1 LELPLKSETGK
12 STVRDYLAI
21 GEKVHEGI
29 TEELGKENYVAMD
42 SDDFLTHHRQ
52 EKKESITRIR
62 REFRL
67 LKGNKLVS
75 AR

>member
-1 LELPLKSETGK
+1 LKSETRK

-42 SDDFLTHHRQ
+42 SDDFLTL
-52 EKKESITRIR
+52 TGR
-62 REFRL
+62 RRKSL
-67 LKGNKLVS
+67 LRGSGGNS
-75 AR
+75 AC